1 MTIREHISL
10 LPYNTFRIDVEAAVV
25 AEYESVGELK
35 SILRTYS
42 GMPVLPVGEGSNLLF
57 TRNFGGLVLRS
68 RMQRAKAVRET
79 AGEVWIEAEAGLRLD
94 DLIAQLA
101 DMDIRGMENL
111 SHIPGTVGA
120 AAVQNV
126 GAYGVE
132 AKDVIEKVSVLDTL
146 TMQTRTYTNEQCCF
160 AYRDSVFKH
169 GKRGTGIITSV
180 VFRLS
185 KGGPFRLDYGGLRQ
199 ALGQDD
205 VSRLSALDVRRA
217 VIAVRRAK
225 LPEVGEVGSAGSF
238 FKNPVVTKD
247 TFAAIKAQYSEIP
260 FFPLEDGVKIPAAW
274 LIEQCGMKGRTVGGA
289 QVWEKQ
295 PLVIVNRGGA
305 SPGDIV
311 ALAQLVTDAVR
322 DRFSI
327 TLTPEVNYI

>member
-35 SILRTYS
+35 SILRTNS

-57 TRNFGGLVLRS
+57 TRNFCGLVLRS

-146 TMQTRTYTNEQCCF
+146 TMQTRTYTGEQCCF
-160 AYRDSVFKH
+160 AYRDSVF
-169 GKRGTGIITSV
+169 
-180 VFRLS
+180 
-185 KGGPFRLDYGGLRQ
+185 
-199 ALGQDD
+199 
-205 VSRLSALDVRRA
+205 
-217 VIAVRRAK
+217 
-225 LPEVGEVGSAGSF
+225 
-238 FKNPVVTKD
+238 
-247 TFAAIKAQYSEIP
+247 
-260 FFPLEDGVKIPAAW
+260 
-274 LIEQCGMKGRTVGGA
+274 
-289 QVWEKQ
+289 
-295 PLVIVNRGGA
+295 
-305 SPGDIV
+305 
-311 ALAQLVTDAVR
+311 
-322 DRFSI
+322 
-327 TLTPEVNYI
+327 